1 MVIQPDFKYDQNHEF
16 HKLNQSLNTDKNF
29 SLMHTNICSIGGNI
43 GKLEIILSN
52 LEHNF
57 DVLALSETWTKTN
70 DETDYVIDGYQTFHD
85 IGGQ

>member
-1 MVIQPDFKYDQNHEF
+1 
-16 HKLNQSLNTDKNF
+16 
-29 SLMHTNICSIGGNI
+29 MHTNICSIGGNI
-43 GKLEIILSN
+43 GKLEIIFSN

-70 DETDYVIDGYQTFHD
+70 DETDYVIDVYQTFHD